1 MGCDIHGYWELYHP
15 QFKRWI
21 AFRMIN
27 DGRSYNW
34 FGILSG
40 VRGEGPLVASLI
52 DAGPSFA
59 GQSSK
64 SITEEE
70 ITSDDED
77 FSVAWRR
84 YVAQWGEDLHSFT
97 VVPYDEVRKAN
108 AIYRFCQMQNIYPV
122 SLTQAQIEE
131 ICDPDFGLEDD
142 DELLS
147 DPDDEDP
154 RNDREP
160 LPGPNDIIERLI
172 LDMKRDA
179 DWEVHPKNL
188 PMNVPLGEIIGT
200 YDPKE
205 VAKLVRMVVAYD
217 N

>member
-27 DGRSYNW
+27 DGRSYSW

-40 VRGEGPLVASLI
+40 VRGEGPLVASHI

-108 AIYRFCQMQNIYPV
+108 AINRVCQMRNVYPG
-122 SLTQAQIEE
+122 SLSQAQIEE
-131 ICDPDFGLEDD
+131 ICDPDFGSEDD
-142 DELLS
+142 DELL
-147 DPDDEDP
+147 DPEDEDP
-154 RNDREP
+154 RDDREP
-160 LPGPNDIIERLI
+160 LPDPNDIIERLI

-179 DWEVHPKNL
+179 DWDVHPKNL